1 MNQSYLFYY
10 IGAALV
16 FILIIAIIYMVWR
29 LQSQN
34 RTKGQ
39 EYKDYIKELNYLI
52 DGNLERAVEYFY
64 NSIRIDTENIDAYIK
79 IGDIFRQQNKIEKAI
94 KIHKELLV
102 RQNLNHVTK
111 TEIIRSLVLDFYAA
125 QFYDKALENLNFIFS
140 VEPKNRWA
148 KKQQLIIFEA
158 KKDWEN
164 AFRTLK
170 VLAKWE
176 NRVEINDQL
185 SLYKVEAAKQK
196 FEINE
201 EKNGRF
207 LLREAIKVDDNCSSA
222 YLELGDSYVRED
234 RLKDA
239 ITVWVDFIRKIP
251 SQSYLVFDRLQEV
264 LYTSGSYGEIE
275 NILKELNQEFPDNL
289 DIIFTLADIRIRK
302 GDIDSAVDLCKTALE
317 KESNSVLAKMKLIKL
332 YERKEQ
338 KEEALKLAVD
348 VADQSIETTS
358 EFMCTICNY
367 KSIEPLWYCP
377 KCRSWKSFNI

>member
-39 EYKDYIKELNYLI
+39 EYKDYIKALNYLI